1 MTLLLSKSKNEGKK
15 QSHEKNIYLS
25 TYINP
30 KKRRFYKVVCKKNK
44 EIFLPLYL
52 VNAKKR

>member
-15 QSHEKNIYLS
+15 QSHEKNIYPS